1 MTHDELSYLAG
12 PDEPRALDMTVG
24 DLLRR
29 AAAMA
34 PDRLAIIEGVAG
46 PTRRRW
52 TYTELLRDAESCA
65 RALLARYRPGDHVAI
80 WAPNIPEYTV
90 FQCGAALAGMVMV
103 TMNPTFRK
111 AEVAFSL
118 RQSKAVACFAY
129 REFRGS
135 PMYDI
140 ATEVQ
145 AEIANLRDVTCF
157 DDWDEFLA
165 SGDPATP
172 LPAVAATSPA
182 QIQYTSGTTGT
193 PKGAM
198 IPHRGIVND
207 PRQSAVRAGGTE
219 GCVWLAVLPM
229 FHVGGC
235 VLAGMGTMSLAGTL
249 VPLLN
254 FEPGLALQLIEEER
268 VTISNPVP
276 TMVAAMT
283 QHPSFGSRD
292 LSSWRSLISGGAP
305 VPADMVRHLEKTL
318 GVDFTIVFGQ
328 TETSGVITMTAAHDT
343 AEDKATTCGLPLP
356 GIEIKIVNPDTGA
369 TLPRGHAG
377 ELLTRGYHT
386 MIGYHDEPEA
396 TAATIEPDGWLHTG
410 DVCQM
415 DERGYISV
423 SGRIKDMIIRGGENI
438 YPREIEDALFAHE
451 ALAAAVVVGLPDD
464 YYGEIAGAFVKPKP
478 GYHVTAEE
486 LTEFL
491 RPRLSGYKLPS
502 LWYFVDDY
510 PQTLSGKVQKFR
522 IRDEWMHGAYSPG
535 GTTPGPSTAKGRNH
549 AARP

>member
-1 MTHDELSYLAG
+1 VINDELSYLAG
-12 PDEPRALDMTVG
+12 ADDPPVLDMTVG
-24 DLLRR
+24 ELLRR

-34 PDRLAIIEGVAG
+34 PDRLAIIEGIAG
-46 PTRRRW
+46 PARRRW
-52 TYTELLRDAESCA
+52 TYTELVRDAEACA
-65 RALLARYRPGDHVAI
+65 RALLARYRPGDHIAI
-80 WAPNIPEYTV
+80 WAPNIPEYTI

-103 TMNPTFRK
+103 TMNPTFRE

-118 RQSKAVACFAY
+118 AQSRAVACFTY

-140 ATEVQ
+140 AAAVQ
-145 AEIANLRDVTCF
+145 AELPGLREVVCF
-157 DDWDEFLA
+157 DEWDEFVA
-165 SGDPATP
+165 SGDPAAP
-172 LPAVAATSPA
+172 LPAVSATSPA

-207 PRQSAVRAGGTE
+207 PGQSAVRAGGTE

-235 VLAGMGTMSLAGTL
+235 VLAGMGTLSLAGTL

-254 FEPGLALQLIEEER
+254 FEAGLALQLIEEEH

-276 TMVAAMT
+276 TMVAAMM
-283 QHPSFGSRD
+283 QHPTFGSRD

-305 VPADMVRHLEKTL
+305 VPADMVRHMEKTL

-328 TETSGVITMTAAHDT
+328 TETSGVITMTSAGDT

-356 GIEIKIVNPDTGA
+356 GVEIKIVDPETGA
-369 TLPRGHAG
+369 TLPRGVPG

-386 MIGYHDEPEA
+386 MIGYHDEPQA
-396 TAATIEPDGWLHTG
+396 TAAAIEPDGWLHTG

-415 DERGYISV
+415 DERGYIAV

-451 ALAAAVVVGLPDD
+451 ALAQAAVVGLPDD
-464 YYGEIAGAFVKPKP
+464 YYGEIAAAFVKLKP
-478 GYHVTAEE
+478 GHQVTADE

-491 RPRLSGYKLPS
+491 RPRLSGYKLPA
-502 LWYFVDDY
+502 LWYFVDSY
-510 PQTLSGKVQKFR
+510 PQTLSGKIQKFR
-522 IRDEWMHGAYSPG
+522 LRDDWARGAYSPG
-535 GTTPGPSTAKGRNH
+535 DSRSASAGGEGRDS
-549 AARP
+549 AV

>member
-1 MTHDELSYLAG
+1 MADADLSYLAG
-12 PDEPRALDMTVG
+12 PDDPPVLDMTVG

-29 AAAMA
+29 ATAMA

-46 PTRRRW
+46 PARRRW
-52 TYTELLRDAESCA
+52 TYAELLRDAEACA
-65 RALLARYRPGDHVAI
+65 RALLARYQPGDHVAI

-103 TMNPTFRK
+103 TMNPTFRR

-118 RQSKAVACFAY
+118 AQSRAVACFTY

-135 PMYDI
+135 PMHDI
-140 ATEVQ
+140 ANEVQTEV
-145 AEIANLRDVTCF
+145 ATLRDVVCF
-157 DDWDEFLA
+157 DDWDAFLIL
-165 SGDPATP
+165 GDPAAP
-172 LPAVAATSPA
+172 LPVVAATSPA

-249 VPLLN
+249 IPLLN

-276 TMVAAMT
+276 TMVAAMM
-283 QHPSFGSRD
+283 QHPSFGTRD
-292 LSSWRSLISGGAP
+292 LSSWRGLISGGAP
-305 VPADMVRHLEKTL
+305 VPADMVRHVEKML

-328 TETSGVITMTAAHDT
+328 TETSGVITMTTTGDT

-356 GIEIKIVNPDTGA
+356 GIEIKIVDPETGA
-369 TLPRGHAG
+369 TVPRGGSG

-396 TAATIEPDGWLHTG
+396 TAATIEPNGWLHTG

-415 DERGYISV
+415 DERGYLSV

-464 YYGEIAGAFVKPKP
+464 YYGEIAGAFVQLKP
-478 GYHVTAEE
+478 GCQVTPEE

-491 RPRLSGYKLPS
+491 RPRLSGYKLPAV
-502 LWYFVDDY
+502 WCFVNAY

-522 IRDEWMHGAYSPG
+522 IRDDWVSG
-535 GTTPGPSTAKGRNH
+535 GYPPAGLAGPPRSS
-549 AARP
+549 